1 MFLAETWSAE
11 ARLRKVCADL
21 KFDHCWIGPSAG
33 KSGCLALFWKNSV
46 HIEVVSDSPNHID
59 AIVGEAAQEQWRRE
73 ALMMA
78 FRDVLDE
85 CGFMDLEYV
94 GEKYTWKGNRTG
106 GLVLERLDRALATN
120 DWVSL
125 NLGTKVRHL
134 NSHSSDHK
142 AIVIKL
148 EGIVPRPNRPFK
160 FEQMWLKDKG
170 CSNTVTSAWG
180 SNSGV
185 ATMTLIAKKLKKCG
199 EKLSEWSLQS
209 FGCIKKQIESKG
221 KMLSKAEESVALGK
235 ADFEV
240 VKILRAELNALLDK
254 ESLMWEQRAR
264 ALFLKCGDRNT
275 RYFHSKA
282 SHRKK
287 VVSVPGFY
295 KKKSQRNQSQPLSE
309 SQAQPQPKNNQVP
322 VGHSD
327 SPYGSVNDNSKS
339 QEFQSRA
346 GNPFPVLAENA
357 TADLPLNLP
366 SQPDFEE
373 LIKDIDRD
381 ICRFDSEVTSLQNS
395 NASPPATNLI
405 NSSPPTYHPGPAPG
419 SILDAKAANGSF
431 AWKSILKG
439 SDALVSVLI
448 DHSKNC
454 WIEEVVDN
462 TFLPHEAD
470 VIKAIPLSLDDVV
483 DVRFWSVSADG
494 IYTVKSGYKLIM
506 ENELRVL
513 PSSSN
518 LSLSKKVWKGIWS
531 LRTPNR
537 VKSLLWRAGLDALP
551 SRVNLRKRKI
561 LTNDTCPQCNLAGET
576 SLHALWSCPCL
587 SPIWLAHF
595 GWLIKDASDC
605 TSLLDIIQL
614 CQEKSNLLDLFA
626 VTVSLIWARRN
637 QLRVGE
643 KVFPVSSVSSVAV
656 DSLHEFQIASN
667 TPKRASPSV
676 CPPKWSPPPPDQI
689 AHGDGGSRG

>member
-1 MFLAETWSAE
+1 M
-11 ARLRKVCADL
+11 
-21 KFDHCWIGPSAG
+21 P
-33 KSGCLALFWKNSV
+33 
-46 HIEVVSDSPNHID
+46 
-59 AIVGEAAQEQWRRE
+59 
-73 ALMMA
+73 
-78 FRDVLDE
+78 
-85 CGFMDLEYV
+85 
-94 GEKYTWKGNRTG
+94 
-106 GLVLERLDRALATN
+106 
-120 DWVSL
+120 
-125 NLGTKVRHL
+125 
-134 NSHSSDHK
+134 
-142 AIVIKL
+142 
-148 EGIVPRPNRPFK
+148 
-160 FEQMWLKDKG
+160 
-170 CSNTVTSAWG
+170 
-180 SNSGV
+180 
-185 ATMTLIAKKLKKCG
+185 LIAEKLQKCG

-221 KMLSKAEESVALGK
+221 KMLSKSEESVALGK

-282 SHRKK
+282 SH
-287 VVSVPGFY
+287 
-295 KKKSQRNQSQPLSE
+295 
-309 SQAQPQPKNNQVP
+309 
-322 VGHSD
+322 
-327 SPYGSVNDNSKS
+327 
-339 QEFQSRA
+339 
-346 GNPFPVLAENA
+346 
-357 TADLPLNLP
+357 
-366 SQPDFEE
+366 
-373 LIKDIDRD
+373 
-381 ICRFDSEVTSLQNS
+381 
-395 NASPPATNLI
+395 
-405 NSSPPTYHPGPAPG
+405 
-419 SILDAKAANGSF
+419 
-431 AWKSILKG
+431 

-448 DHSKNC
+448 DDSKNC

-462 TFLPHEAD
+462 TFLPHEAA
-470 VIKAIPLSLDDVV
+470 VIKAIPLSLDDVE
-483 DVRFWSVSADG
+483 DVRFWFVSADG

-595 GWLIKDASDC
+595 
-605 TSLLDIIQL
+605 
-614 CQEKSNLLDLFA
+614 

-667 TPKRASPSV
+667 TPKHASPIV
-676 CPPKWSPPPPDQI
+676 CPPKWSPPPPGLLVARVSGYGFFNGFELSD
-689 AHGDGGSRG
+689 DWCCWGGL